1 MNRKFF
7 DIVVATCKNNGKY
20 GIGLNNN
27 LPWKSKKDLN
37 FFKEITTNNF
47 FANKYNFDNTNNMNI
62 LIMGRKTY
70 DSIPENFKPFSK
82 RINCVISRSMF
93 ENQDIDYIWK
103 NRQLGYFSS
112 LDNCLNYINDSKY
125 EEQLEGNCY
134 LIGGAELYKLGI
146 QHPNLRYIFNNEIKE
161 TFECDT
167 FMDFIPMEYN
177 KIYES
182 PIVNDDNLSF
192 NTNVYQKNN
201 NKIHEYDSKIYNQ
214 LSNRMTNFFTSNNN
228 KFINKTDTITR
239 TNVLNAASNIRHYS
253 SNSDKKYDNL
263 NEIHPE
269 YQYINLLSDI
279 LANGT
284 YRVDRTNVGTIS
296 VFGRQL
302 RFNNINENFP
312 LLTTKKVYWKGVAE
326 ELLWFLRADTNA
338 NNLKN
343 KKVHIWDGNTSR
355 EYLDSVGLDHYEEGE
370 CGPFYG
376 FQWRHFGAD
385 YNTMHDDYSGK
396 GIDQVN
402 KVIDTIKTNP
412 YSRRLIVSAW
422 NPTALD
428 QMCLNPCHVMYQFY
442 CNPDKKELSVHMYQR
457 SADVFLGLP
466 FNIASTATFLSLI
479 SYLTDY
485 TPKDVIVSLGDTHI
499 YSNHV
504 EQCKIQMEREPYE
517 WCKLYIND
525 NGLKIEN
532 IEHINYSNLNLI
544 GYKSHPTIKAEMAV

>member
-1 MNRKFF
+1 MIKLKLMELTKLDVGN
-7 DIVVATCKNNGKY
+7 I
-20 GIGLNNN
+20 
-27 LPWKSKKDLN
+27 KSKVN
-37 FFKEITTNNF
+37 
-47 FANKYNFDNTNNMNI
+47 DN
-62 LIMGRKTY
+62 
-70 DSIPENFKPFSK
+70 
-82 RINCVISRSMF
+82 
-93 ENQDIDYIWK
+93 
-103 NRQLGYFSS
+103 
-112 LDNCLNYINDSKY
+112 KY

-167 FMDFIPMEYN
+167 FMDFNPMEYN

-201 NKIHEYDSKIYNQ
+201 NKIYEYDSRNCNQ

-263 NEIHPE
+263 NETHPE

-284 YRVDRTNVGTIS
+284 YRVDRTNVGTFS

-442 CNPDKKELSVHMYQR
+442 CNPDKKELSVHIKEAQMY
-457 SADVFLGLP
+457 F
-466 FNIASTATFLSLI
+466 
-479 SYLTDY
+479 
-485 TPKDVIVSLGDTHI
+485 
-499 YSNHV
+499 
-504 EQCKIQMEREPYE
+504 
-517 WCKLYIND
+517 
-525 NGLKIEN
+525 
-532 IEHINYSNLNLI
+532 
-544 GYKSHPTIKAEMAV
+544 

>member
-20 GIGLNNN
+20 GIGLKNN

-47 FANKYNFDNTNNMNI
+47 FANNHMNNHINI

-93 ENQDIDYIWK
+93 ENNGNDYIWK

-112 LDNCLNYINDSKY
+112 LDNCLNYINDNKY

-161 TFECDT
+161 TFGCDT
-167 FMDFIPMEYN
+167 FMDFNPVEYN

-201 NKIHEYDSKIYNQ
+201 DKIHKYDSKIYNQ

-253 SNSDKKYDNL
+253 SDSDKKYDNL

-284 YRVDRTNVGTIS
+284 YRVDRTNVGTFS

-504 EQCKIQMEREPYE
+504 EQCKIQMERVPYE